1 MGKSL
6 SGAEEVSDDGLTLDQ
21 LEVLLRRGHRV
32 GPGRGLPKPLLDSP
46 LGIIPERNVLIILAF
61 SVDGMCT
68 CIPVIVVGDFASL
81 PEHLLVQGQHG
92 A

>member
-1 MGKSL
+1 MGKRL

-46 LGIIPERNVLIILAF
+46 LGIIPVEKII
-61 SVDGMCT
+61 D
-68 CIPVIVVGDFASL
+68 SL
-81 PEHLLVQGQHG
+81 TSLVN

>member
-1 MGKSL
+1 MGKRL

-46 LGIIPERNVLIILAF
+46 LGIIPSEKLFILRF
-61 SVDGMCT
+61 SE
-68 CIPVIVVGDFASL
+68 SL
-81 PEHLLVQGQHG
+81 GT
-92 A
+92 

>member
-1 MGKSL
+1 MGKRL

-46 LGIIPERNVLIILAF
+46 LGIIPVEMVF
-61 SVDGMCT
+61 D
-68 CIPVIVVGDFASL
+68 SL
-81 PEHLLVQGQHG
+81 TSLVR
-92 A
+92 

>member
-1 MGKSL
+1 MGKRL

-46 LGIIPERNVLIILAF
+46 LGIIPVEKLCTFLESLTSLANA
-61 SVDGMCT
+61 D
-68 CIPVIVVGDFASL
+68 L
-81 PEHLLVQGQHG
+81 YL
-92 A
+92 